1 MTENQKK
8 QILQCRQL
16 GFSYAEISRKMGI
29 SVNSIKTYCKRH
41 GLGGI
46 RANSNMLSQIITTCE
61 YCDMSV
67 KQNPKRKQKRFCSD
81 KCRNRW
87 WNAHMSQV
95 KKKANYNCICR
106 KCGKPFISYGNKKC
120 KYCSHTCYISDR
132 FGGIEN
138 AGK

>member
-95 KKKANYNCICR
+95 KKSKL
-106 KCGKPFISYGNKKC
+106 
-120 KYCSHTCYISDR
+120 
-132 FGGIEN
+132 
-138 AGK
+138 